1 MCGIL
6 ALLLRN
12 NNTLSRELK
21 QHMLEMARKLRHRGP
36 DNDDLKNDMQKG
48 INIVYMNHVNN
59 NIKSIVD
66 DYVNIQMLNERME
79 SINNDL
85 MLRLHKNKKY
95 STDGG
100 MTFV

>member
-36 DNDDLKNDMQKG
+36 DNDDLKNDMQKR
-48 INIVYMNHVNN
+48 Y
-59 NIKSIVD
+59 
-66 DYVNIQMLNERME
+66 
-79 SINNDL
+79 
-85 MLRLHKNKKY
+85 
-95 STDGG
+95 
-100 MTFV
+100 